1 MEIIICRDRFINRS
15 DRVLANTMQ
24 ERNRW
29 YKELREEEMR
39 GKVSEFK

>member
-29 YKELREEEMR
+29 YKELEGRRNE
-39 GKVSEFK
+39 G